1 MSHANPAPD
10 IKYLYN
16 VIGKGGKKNL
26 KNEEFNKRK
35 LIHIVRSSAVDDP
48 IQAQCDQS
56 SVEAYYNHYD
66 IAVDILKNVLKLT
79 NNQSYIA
86 WEKLLKLY
94 IETADIDA
102 FIATYRLALKQKF
115 ENTQELDALLEH
127 MVSTYLVA
135 DSYGD
140 AQLDLKLSEFDKYS
154 VYERIYQTQQLGIS
168 LPVYR
173 KLMALFHQEFYAQ
186 YNGKT
191 QSFFNYE
198 AQDLIIT
205 VHTAIDN
212 AQELFDFNS
221 HLQDRIMEWYA
232 EANEEERQQ
241 IDKVVIYVKH
251 STFLIKE
258 SEFVA

>member
-1 MSHANPAPD
+1 MSH
-10 IKYLYN
+10 
-16 VIGKGGKKNL
+16 
-26 KNEEFNKRK
+26 
-35 LIHIVRSSAVDDP
+35 
-48 IQAQCDQS
+48 AQCDQS

-94 IETADIDA
+94 FETADIDA

-154 VYERIYQTQQLGIS
+154 VYERIYQTQQVGIS
-168 LPVYR
+168 LPAYR
-173 KLMALFHQEFYAQ
+173 KLMALFHQA
-186 YNGKT
+186 
-191 QSFFNYE
+191 
-198 AQDLIIT
+198 
-205 VHTAIDN
+205 
-212 AQELFDFNS
+212 
-221 HLQDRIMEWYA
+221 
-232 EANEEERQQ
+232 
-241 IDKVVIYVKH
+241 
-251 STFLIKE
+251 
-258 SEFVA
+258 